1 MIPSLTKTWDDADIA
16 QAIHHVAREGWTGG
30 AASLLARITGWSVE
44 DAALELEQED
54 PTERV
59 SSFLSL
65 LAVHCHPDAPLMR
78 VTPKLIA
85 ELTGWHHVRVERA
98 LEEAVSRGRRALL
111 RMVPAE
117 GRPA

>member
-1 MIPSLTKTWDDADIA
+1 MIPPLDRAWDDADIA
-16 QAIHHVAREGWTGG
+16 QAIHHVAREGWSGG
-30 AASLLARITGWSVE
+30 AASLLARVTGWSEE

-59 SSFLSL
+59 CAFLSL

-98 LEEAVSRGRRALL
+98 LVEAVSRGRRALF

>member
-1 MIPSLTKTWDDADIA
+1 MMPPLTRPWDDADVV
-16 QAIHHVAREGWTGG
+16 QAIHHVAREGFHHCS
-30 AASLLARITGWSVE
+30 AYLLTRITGWTYDE
-44 DAALELEQED
+44 AYHELEQED

-59 SSFLSL
+59 GAFLSL

-78 VTPKLIA
+78 VTPKLIS
-85 ELTGWHHVRVERA
+85 ELTGWSHMRVERA
-98 LEEAVSRGRRALL
+98 LEQAVSRGRRALL